1 MVEKNKV
8 LVVSGF
14 FPYPTHFG
22 GAFDILER
30 IIGLK
35 KLGLEIDL
43 LCTHKEMPKQ
53 EDIDYVKTI
62 VNTLILVQRENKISD
77 LFKIKPLQVESR
89 KKLKTIKLSINYD
102 FAVIETEYVGKILEN
117 KTFKA
122 NKIFLRIQNNESI
135 YFKELSK
142 STDGF
147 LNKIYY
153 YSDSIKFKYYSS
165 KIFKIVD
172 RLWFISNDEVKS
184 KHYEE
189 EIKLKSIHLPSP
201 INSIF
206 LTQKLSNKNVLFVGS
221 LFMPNNIEGLEW
233 FLQNVHPKLLK
244 TEEYELFIVGGSGD
258 RTEEYFINKFKN
270 YSKVKL
276 YCNVKYLDEF
286 YSNSSVFINPM
297 LHGAG
302 VKLKTINAV
311 VNGLPIVSTTK
322 GSEGIGLID
331 KEMFFRADD
340 AENFYEGILNFFEM
354 KKEDKLEMVLK
365 SQKYLKENS
374 YLNVMKNEFQK
385 YIQ

>member
-43 LCTHKEMPKQ
+43 ICTHKEMPKQ

-62 VNTLILVQRENKISD
+62 VNSLILVQRENRISD

-89 KKLKTIKLSINYD
+89 NKLKTINLSSHYD

-122 NKIFLRIQNNESI
+122 NKIFLRIQNNENI
-135 YFKELSK
+135 YFKELAK
-142 STDGF
+142 STKGF
-147 LNKIYY
+147 LNKVYY
-153 YSDSIKFKYYSS
+153 FSDAIKFKYYSN
-165 KIFKIVD
+165 KIFKKVD

-184 KHYEE
+184 KQYDDV
-189 EIKLKSIHLPSP
+189 IKSKSIHLPSP
-201 INSIF
+201 INSPF
-206 LTQKLSNKNVLFVGS
+206 LIQSLANKNVLFIGS
-221 LFMPNNIEGLEW
+221 LYMPNNIEGLDW
-233 FLQNVHPKLLK
+233 FLQNVHPKLLEIDK
-244 TEEYELFIVGGSGD
+244 YELSIVGGTGD
-258 RTEEYFINKFKN
+258 KTEEYFINKFKN

-276 YCNVKYLDEF
+276 YCNVKDLDEF

-331 KEMFFRADD
+331 KEMFFKADD
-340 AENFYEGILNFFEM
+340 AETFCEGLLRFFKM
-354 KKEDKLEMVLK
+354 KKEDRIEMVVK
-365 SQKYLKENS
+365 SQKYLRENN
-374 YLNVMKNEFQK
+374 YLDIMENEFKK
-385 YIQ
+385 YK